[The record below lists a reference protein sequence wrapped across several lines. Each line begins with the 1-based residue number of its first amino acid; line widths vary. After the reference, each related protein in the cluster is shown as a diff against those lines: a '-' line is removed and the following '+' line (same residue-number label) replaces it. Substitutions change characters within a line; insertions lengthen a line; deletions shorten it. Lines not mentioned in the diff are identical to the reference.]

1 MASSGMVQLVM
12 WGGPKLNVSKSCNEK
27 VGHAWEP
34 SFFSKA
40 DNMQCQPGRRFATV
54 EGLDL
59 PCHLDTV
66 NASQGGLVNTTC
78 SNKALC

>member
-1 MASSGMVQLVM
+1 MSAKVAMK
-12 WGGPKLNVSKSCNEK
+12 KLDMLGSQ
-27 VGHAWEP
+27 G
-34 SFFSKA
+34 FFSKA